1 LLRALRR
8 HCDDARRYCRR
19 SLSRH
24 GDGAADTAARRVWP
38 TVPADVARAP
48 IGPSNIAEAA
58 LSIVPESH
66 PRAVWGGL
74 APLRSRHG
82 SRPARAHAPVA
93 AVGPGATFRDD
104 QLAAI
109 LALAVDRRRLLVVE
123 RTGWGKSVV
132 YFIAS
137 RLLRDGGAGPTVI
150 VSPLLA

>member
-1 LLRALRR
+1 M
-8 HCDDARRYCRR
+8 DPV
-19 SLSRH
+19 
-24 GDGAADTAARRVWP
+24 T
-38 TVPADVARAP
+38 
-48 IGPSNIAEAA
+48 
-58 LSIVPESH
+58 
-66 PRAVWGGL
+66 
-74 APLRSRHG
+74 
-82 SRPARAHAPVA
+82 RAHTLLVA

-150 VSPLLA
+150 VSPLLALMHDQLRVARDIGLEAETINSQQDLEEWRRI